1 MQEVDDSFSYTVL
14 FLLKLN
20 LLFKNKRQISLKKAI
35 EGRRVLERS
44 IREEY
49 LCFKDIDVQVEFIE
63 FLSECSSLVYYKDK
77 NIILK
82 DGVTVHNIDEAIAI
96 MKPEKYI
103 DYNIKI
109 FKFLGINKP
118 IDFINKYYGIEKTI
132 EFFYMNNS
140 NGIYNDILDLY
151 FKARAEMLEDIKH
164 LDEDYQDVL
173 TSLQDELYEEL
184 EDDFILFPISETRY
198 EKSDHFDEKTD
209 VIDLLNTPSQR
220 AIFTDFP
227 LFRTKV
233 KFDFCNLIESLLGEE
248 INDVSDQELDATEEY
263 YDANVDSSIIGED
276 DINYNVTNVS
286 DTFEDELDESVN
298 LSRKDA
304 IFVLEYIRI
313 LENMKNRYQK
323 VSSEINILIN
333 RLKYL
338 VDNNDIKL
346 YKKSFEDIDYI
357 IGEYKKL
364 DDLDYLRIADE
375 VMYFINEIFNNYY
388 DSFLLRKIL
397 FIKAYYNLTNDYE
410 VINYINEFKDRRLY
424 NYVYIIITGE
434 EPSKR
439 KIK

>member
-1 MQEVDDSFSYTVL
+1 
-14 FLLKLN
+14 
-20 LLFKNKRQISLKKAI
+20 
-35 EGRRVLERS
+35 
-44 IREEY
+44 
-49 LCFKDIDVQVEFIE
+49 
-63 FLSECSSLVYYKDK
+63 
-77 NIILK
+77 
-82 DGVTVHNIDEAIAI
+82 
-96 MKPEKYI
+96 
-103 DYNIKI
+103 
-109 FKFLGINKP
+109 
-118 IDFINKYYGIEKTI
+118 
-132 EFFYMNNS
+132 MNNT

-346 YKKSFEDIDYI
+346 YKKNFEDIDYI
-357 IGEYKKL
+357 KKKNKKL

>member
-1 MQEVDDSFSYTVL
+1 MQEVDDSFSYTTL

-20 LLFKNKRQISLKKAI
+20 LLFKNKREISLKKVI

-44 IREEY
+44 IRDEY
-49 LCFKDIDVQVEFIE
+49 LCFKDIDEQVEFIE
-63 FLSECSSLVYYKDK
+63 FLSECSSLAYYKDK

-103 DYNIKI
+103 DYNINI

-132 EFFYMNNS
+132 EFFYMNNT

-248 INDVSDQELDATEEY
+248 INDFSDQELDATEEY

-346 YKKSFEDIDYI
+346 YKKNFEDIDYI

>member
-1 MQEVDDSFSYTVL
+1 MQEVDDSFSYTTL

-20 LLFKNKRQISLKKAI
+20 LLFKNKREISLKKVI

-44 IREEY
+44 IRDEY

-63 FLSECSSLVYYKDK
+63 FLSECSSLAYYKDK

-103 DYNIKI
+103 DYNINI

-132 EFFYMNNS
+132 EFFYMNNT

-248 INDVSDQELDATEEY
+248 INDFSDQELDATEEY

-346 YKKSFEDIDYI
+346 YKKNFEDIDYI